1 MNKLLESL
9 TTVSKNSVDLTPH
22 SIDRS
27 RNIKLL
33 EALEA
38 RNKVR
43 VSKNTYKFTNMLD
56 KLKKRDIIQQLE
68 NPKAYATNAP
78 ERETAE
84 RAELLRMAK
93 ITASESRDPVTNVP
107 TAEYVKNKENFALIS
122 PPEHLHV
129 GKHFPFMYNSAQEN
143 FSNIP
148 YRIILGG
155 DDYFESSSFLQELLT
170 NLELNSNFYILKTDL
185 NQVS

>member
-1 MNKLLESL
+1 MIKKNNILQFFYLKYNYINMNKLLESL

-38 RNKVR
+38 RNRVR

-56 KLKKRDIIQQLE
+56 KLKKRDVIQQLQ
-68 NPKAYATNAP
+68 NPQAYGVKAP

-84 RAELLRMAK
+84 
-93 ITASESRDPVTNVP
+93 
-107 TAEYVKNKENFALIS
+107 
-122 PPEHLHV
+122 
-129 GKHFPFMYNSAQEN
+129 
-143 FSNIP
+143 
-148 YRIILGG
+148 
-155 DDYFESSSFLQELLT
+155 
-170 NLELNSNFYILKTDL
+170 
-185 NQVS
+185 